1 MARPK
6 RGKLE
11 PRLSDYRL
19 RASLTQQQVA
29 EQLGISADMVRKH
42 ERGLSQP
49 IKLYRLKYCAL
60 YAATEDQLGL
70 RSEIETIRASS
81 PVDELPKPSFDVT
94 PSGTEDPLEIYERIH
109 RLGGVPVGDDV
120 LSGLQATIHEIT
132 STYEDQEK
140 TSLSAKLIRQRR
152 WIERLIEDARH
163 PRQRQALYRLASQTS
178 GVLGYIAVNR
188 AKFSMARAYCMEA
201 FQLGD
206 YGESEDLQAW
216 ARGTQSFCEFYA
228 GDFRAAR
235 DLARDGLR
243 YAAGG
248 VQGVRLAVNGEARA
262 LGKLGDVEGVHR
274 SVDLAYALMEKH
286 PSVLGVSSPVS
297 FGGYSLARTASNAVT
312 AYVPLRL
319 PDFVQEHAEIAMP
332 EFEASESR
340 WSQSLLRLDL
350 ANSLIISPN
359 PDVERGCSLVAEALD
374 ISKDRPIT
382 SVIQRSREFISA
394 ASPWADSQTIQ
405 NIKDV
410 LKAAEIR

>member
-1 MARPK
+1 MPRPR

-11 PRLSDYRL
+11 PRLSQYRL
-19 RASLTQQQVA
+19 RASLTQQEVA

-70 RSEIETIRASS
+70 RSEMEGVSISPADEPSNSAS
-81 PVDELPKPSFDVT
+81 DAT
-94 PSGTEDPLEIYERIH
+94 PDGTEDPLEVYARIH
-109 RLGGVPVGDDV
+109 RLGGVPVGDDI
-120 LSGLQATIHEIT
+120 LSGLQSAIHEIT
-132 STYEDQEK
+132 VTYEDQEK
-140 TSLSAKLIRQRR
+140 TSLSVKLIRQRR
-152 WIERLIEDARH
+152 WIEKLIEDARH

-206 YGESEDLQAW
+206 YGESTDLQAW

-228 GDFRAAR
+228 GDFGAAR

-243 YAAGG
+243 YADGG

-286 PSVLGVSSPVS
+286 PSVPGVSSPVS

-319 PDFVQEHAEIAMP
+319 PASVQEHAEIAMP

-410 LKAAEIR
+410 LKAAELR